1 MRSRGFIIAA
11 ALLTASLLSTSCYR
25 HQIVFQDSSP
35 GAVVVPRATV
45 HDFFIIGLIGVGG
58 PISMDAVCPEGTAH
72 IALRAGLV
80 HLVVAALTSGLVT
93 ARASHFSCQTG
104 AYYGAAAP
112 ESVEPSGPTAT
123 RTGPAATAAV
133 SGPDASNPASSDSS
147 RPSTHAEH
155 Q

>member
-1 MRSRGFIIAA
+1 M
-11 ALLTASLLSTSCYR
+11 
-25 HQIVFQDSSP
+25 
-35 GAVVVPRATV
+35 VVPRATV

-104 AYYGAAAP
+104 SYYGAAAP
-112 ESVEPSGPTAT
+112 GSATTDGAASGS
-123 RTGPAATAAV
+123 AAADGA
-133 SGPDASNPASSDSS
+133 ASNPAAPAPAPAAGVAASN
-147 RPSTHAEH
+147 
-155 Q
+155 